1 MQTNPTAM
9 YWKSLGHMRIKC
21 ELCPH
26 LCIIEN
32 GKLGKCQARVN
43 HGGILYTLSYGKV
56 VSYAYDPIEKK
67 PLAHF
72 HPDSTIF
79 SIGTSK
85 CNLTCSFCQNHSLVS
100 FDGNVRTTSPKEIVT
115 LAKQNGSI
123 GIAYTYNE
131 PTIWYE
137 YMLETCKLAKT
148 EGLINVMVTNGYI
161 NSAPMIELLPWL
173 DAMNIDLK
181 GTSNSFYQDICG
193 GTLQPVKET
202 ISLCSKSTHVEV
214 TMLLIDS
221 LNTNWTDFERTCKWL
236 ADLNSNLPLHISR
249 YFPAHQL
256 TIQKTRLETLTIA
269 REIAQKYLK
278 NVHIGNAFI

>member
-1 MQTNPTAM
+1 MQTNYTAM
-9 YWKSLGHMRIKC
+9 YWKSLADLYVKC

-26 LCIIEN
+26 LCVIEK
-32 GKLGKCQARVN
+32 GKVGKCRSRINNDGVLQS
-43 HGGILYTLSYGKV
+43 LSYGKV

-72 HPDSTIF
+72 YPGSTIF
-79 SIGTSK
+79 SIGTAG
-85 CNLTCSFCQNHSLVS
+85 CNFTCSFCQNHSLVNFKGHIS
-100 FDGNVRTTSPKEIVT
+100 TTKPQEVV
-115 LAKQNGSI
+115 AMAQQNGSI

-137 YMLETCKLAKT
+137 YMLETCKLAKSA
-148 EGLINVMVTNGYI
+148 GLINVMITNGFI
-161 NSAPMIELLPWL
+161 NPEPMKELLPWL

-181 GTSNSFYQDICG
+181 GPNNTFYQEVCG
-193 GTLQPVKET
+193 GTLNPVLDT
-202 ISLCSKSTHVEV
+202 IALCSKHLHVEI

-221 LNTNWTDFERTCKWL
+221 LNTNWVEFEEKCIWL
-236 ADLNSNLPLHISR
+236 SQISPELPLHISR

-256 TIQKTRLETLTIA
+256 EIPKTRLETLSIA
-269 REIAQKYLK
+269 RDIAKKYLT